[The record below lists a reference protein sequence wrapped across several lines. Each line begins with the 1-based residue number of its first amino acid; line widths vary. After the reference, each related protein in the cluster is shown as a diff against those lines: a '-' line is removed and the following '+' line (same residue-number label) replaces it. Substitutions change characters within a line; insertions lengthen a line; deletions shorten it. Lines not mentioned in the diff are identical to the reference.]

1 MRQLAL
7 VALVAAAAR
16 ASTVLRRDNR
26 ATFATT
32 TLKFFG
38 PQQFELN
45 ASGSPLVELRAAEL
59 AAIHAKGRAPP
70 GIEGAVV
77 YFDYDAS
84 PAASLE
90 PIASRSSSCARR
102 RLVVNRGTR
111 PGVLYHFHDG
121 SRGATPRT
129 AACRWSRSS
138 SPGRRRAELSRRRAR
153 GRAAARAVGQPV
165 ARDVAELGG
174 CCCSALPALAGWSRR
189 ARDEQP
195 AHHVRLGGRAVLWP
209 PTKPVMVLA
218 TEAVSC
224 PALAVVCLGGPGG
237 STDVW
242 PIAVHGFFMTGLSGC
257 GLFTTLVMAMHWR
270 TESGGLL
277 LRLRPGDPDPPA
289 RRRTRAAAAAAARAP
304 PPATTGARARRGDR
318 RGRPR
323 HVQAREQCHSLL
335 RGRSLSDPACSF
347 AAMSAVSAIG
357 ALGAA
362 YVLAQLCA
370 SVYFFHGAWAARRA
384 LRDGSSSPAG
394 RRRQRARALLSVS
407 LRRMSFWLAVSGPV
421 HGRALRRRRL
431 HVDAVPGRRSSIFFA
446 RCVMAS
452 GRFGSSLAQVCP
464 PHRSRSQL
472 STTLSLSL
480 SGEGGGFEAQTA
492 SRRSCRRPSA
502 RRRPPRRAAARARG
516 SLESRS
522 RRSRRTRC
530 AAPSPRRARRSSG
543 SSSATPA
550 AAASAR

>member
-90 PIASRSSSCARR
+90 PIYLALELVRARAA
-102 RLVVNRGTR
+102 LVVNPWHAR

-121 SRGATPRT
+121 SRGASTRHRRMPMVEVVVADVD
-129 AACRWSRSS
+129 AA
-138 SPGRRRAELSRRRAR
+138 LSYLADE
-153 GRAAARAVGQPV
+153 RAAALLLAP
-165 ARDVAELGG
+165 
-174 CCCSALPALAGWSRR
+174 SANPWREMWRSWAWVLLQRVLPALAGLVAGAR
-189 ARDEQP
+189 AASNLRT
-195 AHHVRLGGRAVLWP
+195 HVRLGGRAVLWP

-289 RRRTRAAAAAAARAP
+289 RRRTRSRGGGG
-304 PPATTGARARRGDR
+304 GARAAPGHDWRACGALFAATVVADLVTCRRENNVIR
-318 RGRPR
+318 
-323 HVQAREQCHSLL
+323 SL
-335 RGRSLSDPACSF
+335 RGTFPL
-347 AAMSAVSAIG
+347 
-357 ALGAA
+357 
-362 YVLAQLCA
+362 
-370 SVYFFHGAWAARRA
+370 
-384 LRDGSSSPAG
+384 
-394 RRRQRARALLSVS
+394 
-407 LRRMSFWLAVSGPV
+407 
-421 HGRALRRRRL
+421 
-431 HVDAVPGRRSSIFFA
+431 
-446 RCVMAS
+446 
-452 GRFGSSLAQVCP
+452 
-464 PHRSRSQL
+464 
-472 STTLSLSL
+472 
-480 SGEGGGFEAQTA
+480 
-492 SRRSCRRPSA
+492 
-502 RRRPPRRAAARARG
+502 
-516 SLESRS
+516 
-522 RRSRRTRC
+522 
-530 AAPSPRRARRSSG
+530 
-543 SSSATPA
+543 
-550 AAASAR
+550 